1 MTGQGARSLIRG
13 ELEPLANLIDQ
24 VGLTAHFSGDAIMVG
39 DDPVIRSPH
48 RLGEAS
54 CTVQMLIGAA
64 GAAIWEAR
72 GGGRTDLSIDII
84 HGLHYLHPTHYIGQ
98 SGYPSSVGAEFVAVN
113 GVFPTRDDRYIMLE
127 AGPPYQ
133 KLLNGYLNFFD
144 CGNNK
149 QSFAREVAK
158 WDAEDLEQAL
168 ANAGLP
174 AARAFTAEEWRA
186 HPQGEALAGAPP
198 VEIVKLA
205 DGDPVPFQGH
215 ADSPLDAVRV
225 LDFTHVLAGPR
236 SARTLVEYGAD
247 VLHISS
253 PWFADTMAQHLGVDA
268 GKYDAYLDLRNEN
281 DMATMRQLAATADV
295 FASTYRPAVNER
307 FGLLPE
313 PLAAASERGI
323 VYMSANAYG
332 HSGPWKDRPGFDQN
346 GQVASGF
353 AMTEGQ
359 GGPPK
364 FSPVFYLRDLITGY
378 LAAAGMMAALHRRA
392 IEGGS
397 YHVKLSL
404 TRSAMWV
411 QDLGLLDVAAQDDV
425 PESDTYP
432 AEMTSIDTV
441 YGAVTSLAPP
451 LTFTNLTL
459 PAAHRLMPYGADPAS
474 WPSHKNGSLEPPS
487 IAASPAPAASAAS
500 ETTGFTAS
508 PPAIAESLRR
518 TRCHRDRP

>member
-1 MTGQGARSLIRG
+1 MTGQDVRSLERG
-13 ELEPLANLIDQ
+13 ELEPLAVLIDQ
-24 VGLTAHFSGDAIMVG
+24 LGLAGHYSGDAVIHG
-39 DDPVIRSPH
+39 NDPVIRSPH

-54 CTVQMLIGAA
+54 CTVQLLIGAA
-64 GAAIWEAR
+64 GAAVWEAR
-72 GGGRTDLSIDII
+72 GGGRTDISIDII
-84 HGLHYLHPTHYIGQ
+84 HGLHYLHPTHYIEQ

-113 GVFPTRDDRYIMLE
+113 GVFPTRDGRYIMLE

-149 QSFAREVAK
+149 ESFAREVAR
-158 WDAEDLEQAL
+158 WDAEHLEQAL
-168 ANAGLP
+168 ADAGLP
-174 AARAFTAEEWRA
+174 AARAFTREEWLS
-186 HPQGEALAGAPP
+186 HPQGKALADAPP
-198 VEIVKLA
+198 VEIVKIA
-205 DGDPVPFQGH
+205 DGDPVPYPDH
-215 ADSPLDAVRV
+215 ADSPLDGVRV

-268 GKYDAYLDLRNEN
+268 GKYDAYLDLRNGN
-281 DMATMRQLAATADV
+281 DMTTMRQLAATADV

-307 FGLLPE
+307 FALLPE
-313 PLAAASERGI
+313 TLAAASERGI

-353 AMTEGQ
+353 ALTEGQ

-364 FSPVFYLRDLITGY
+364 FSPVFYLGDLITGY

-392 IEGGS
+392 LEGGS
-397 YHVKLSL
+397 YQVKLSL

-411 QDLGLLDVAAQDDV
+411 QELGLLDVGAQGEV

-432 AEMTSIDTV
+432 AETTSIDTA
-441 YGAVTSLAPP
+441 YGAVASLAPP
-451 LTFTNLTL
+451 LAFTNLTL
-459 PAAHRLMPYGADPAS
+459 PGIDRLVPYGADPPA
-474 WPSHKNGSLEPPS
+474 WPSDKNGS
-487 IAASPAPAASAAS
+487 
-500 ETTGFTAS
+500 
-508 PPAIAESLRR
+508 
-518 TRCHRDRP
+518 

>member
-1 MTGQGARSLIRG
+1 LVRG
-13 ELEPLANLIDQ
+13 ELQPLAGLIDQ
-24 VGLTAHFSGDAIMVG
+24 LGLTAQFSGDAVVRG
-39 DDPVIRSPH
+39 DYPVIRSPH

-54 CTVQMLIGAA
+54 CTAQLLIGVA

-72 GGGRTDLSIDII
+72 GGARTDMSMDII
-84 HGLHYLHPTHYIGQ
+84 HGLHHLHPTHYIEQ
-98 SGYPSSVGAEFVAVN
+98 SGYPSNVGAEFVAVN
-113 GVFPTRDDRYIMLE
+113 GVFATRDGRYIMLE

-144 CGNNK
+144 CGNSK

-168 ANAGLP
+168 ANTGLP
-174 AARAFTAEEWRA
+174 ACRAFTREEWLA
-186 HPQGEALAGAPP
+186 HPQGKALAKTPP
-198 VEIVKLA
+198 IEIVKVA
-205 DGDPVPFQGH
+205 DGDPVPFENH
-215 ADSPLDAVRV
+215 ADSPLDGVRV

-253 PWFADTMAQHLGVDA
+253 PWFADTRAQHLGVDV
-268 GKYDAYLDLRNEN
+268 GKYDAYLDLRSEK

-332 HSGPWKDRPGFDQN
+332 HAGPWKDRPGFDQL
-346 GQVASGF
+346 GQVACGF

-364 FSPVFYLRDLITGY
+364 FSPVFYLGDLMTGY
-378 LAAAGMMAALHRRA
+378 FAAAGMMAALHRRA

-397 YHVKLSL
+397 YQVKLSL

-411 QDLGLLDVAAQDDV
+411 QDLGLLDVAAQGDV

-432 AEMTSIDTV
+432 AETISIDTV
-441 YGAVTSLAPP
+441 YGAVSSLAPP

-459 PAAHRLMPYGADPAS
+459 PANHRLMPYGADPAS
-474 WPSHKNGSLEPPS
+474 WQSDKNGSLR
-487 IAASPAPAASAAS
+487 I
-500 ETTGFTAS
+500 G
-508 PPAIAESLRR
+508 
-518 TRCHRDRP
+518 